1 MEKIVMFSMQSKSET
16 MRVEI
21 LKETKVKKINKFINV
36 QTASPLIQV
45 NLEA

>member
-21 LKETKVKKINKFINV
+21 VKETKVKKININV